1 MEIRNLVS
9 FKKICELNSF
19 TKAANELGYSQST
32 VTMQIKQLESELQI
46 NLFDRIGKTIQLT
59 NEGRSFLT
67 YANEIILIADNAKLA
82 MNKNTALKGE
92 LRIGLLESVCT
103 AFLPQILSEFHT
115 TFPEVNTIIKIGTY
129 SELAAML
136 NTNTIDLLW
145 TFDIPIESKDW
156 NKVFYYEN
164 DIAIIA
170 SHKNP
175 LAMLD
180 IVQLSDLVSKPFIF
194 TEQNCSYRNIF
205 ESKLNSL
212 GLQPNVFLEI
222 GNTEI
227 IKKFTASDLGISIL
241 PQFTL
246 TDELKNNTLVC
257 LNVPDFQLTMQ
268 GQLFVHKNKWIT
280 RSINEFINTVEKSFR
295 TN

>member
-1 MEIRNLVS
+1 MEIRNLIS

-19 TKAANELGYSQST
+19 TKAASELGYSQST

-82 MNKNTALKGE
+82 MSKNNVLKGE
-92 LRIGLLESVCT
+92 LKIGLLESVCT
-103 AFLPQILSEFHT
+103 AFLPQILNEFHT

-129 SELAAML
+129 NELAVML

-145 TFDIPIESKDW
+145 TFDIPIENKEW

-164 DIAIIA
+164 DISIIA
-170 SHKNP
+170 SYKNP
-175 LAMLD
+175 LAKLD
-180 IVQLSDLVSKPFIF
+180 IVQLTDLINKPFIF
-194 TEQNCSYRNIF
+194 TEQSCSYRNIF

-227 IKKFTASDLGISIL
+227 IKKFTASDLGISLL

-280 RSINEFINTVEKSFR
+280 ASINEFVNTVKKSFL
-295 TN
+295 T